1 MLMRLLGSVW
11 SWIDDRT
18 GVSSVVRPIMEHPV
32 PRGSGWWYV
41 FGSATLLAFI
51 VQVVSGVTLAFSYIA
66 SSSQAYDTLLFI
78 TNDAPF
84 GNFLRGLHYF
94 GASAMVLMVGLH
106 MTQVFLGGSYKFPRE
121 LNWTTGVLL
130 LAFTLAMGFTGQL
143 LRWDQNA
150 TWSVVVGAEQAGRVP
165 FVGDRIARFVLGG
178 DTVGG
183 ATLSRFFA
191 IHVFV
196 IPALIFAFIG
206 IHLYLV
212 LRHGISEPPVPG
224 EPVDPKTYRAKYEE
238 HLKKDGVPFWPDAA
252 WRDVVFGVAVLAG
265 IVILALVVGPP
276 ALGKPPDPSL
286 IDADPRPD
294 WYLLWYFAVLA
305 LIPPSLE
312 GYIVVL
318 GPLAIGAILFVV
330 PLFSNKGERSPWK
343 RPWAVGS
350 VVLALV
356 MIGTLWLQGARS
368 PWSPNFDAE
377 PLTAAVVGAS
387 SGPVADGAR
396 LFHDKG
402 CLNYH
407 LIDGNGGRRGP
418 NLSTIGSLLTRDDLV
433 IRIMNGGH
441 NMPSFANSLTP
452 AELEDL
458 LAFLASRTTKGHA
471 EAPAPHAAR

>member
-18 GVSSVVRPIMEHPV
+18 GISSVVRPIMEHPV

-41 FGSATLLAFI
+41 FGSATLLAFV

-78 TNDAPF
+78 THDAPF

-130 LAFTLAMGFTGQL
+130 LGFTLGMGFTGQL

-165 FVGDRIARFVLGG
+165 FIGDRIARFVLGG

-252 WRDVVFGVAVLAG
+252 WRDVVFGIAVLAG
-265 IVILALVVGPP
+265 IVILALAVGPP
-276 ALGKPPDPSL
+276 DIGKPPDPSL

-318 GPLAIGAILFVV
+318 GPVAMGAILLVV

-356 MIGTLWLQGARS
+356 MIGTLWLEGARS

-377 PLTAAVVGAS
+377 PLTAAVVGAT
-387 SGPVADGAR
+387 SGPVAEGAR

-402 CLNYH
+402 CLNCH

-418 NLSTIGSLLTRDDLV
+418 NLSAIGSLLTRDDLV

-441 NMPSFANSLTP
+441 NMPAFANSLTP
-452 AELEDL
+452 AELEQL
-458 LAFLASRTTKGHA
+458 LSFLASRTTKGQA
-471 EAPAPHAAR
+471 VPAPHAAR